1 MSDASPATPVPAD
14 TAPASHPRT
23 IHLCNL
29 ANVAYGYCKALRE
42 DDHDLVLRCHD
53 LKHLMSQ
60 PEWDDLELRAE
71 DFPDEFDF
79 YTNTADFGTYR
90 RPDWFLSAG
99 IMPEHYVGLPGA
111 GPAGGEA
118 AGGASG
124 AGEAVGAGEAAAA
137 SETPATPSSTPG
149 HSPSR
154 VKAVWHKMPPGLRR
168 TLKPRLQQAQFARS
182 AMRSD
187 VSTVEAVRSYQ
198 QLSGER
204 FAHLIERSHE
214 LGPDFVLDREMLGAF
229 LPHAWWAKHH
239 ADAHHADI
247 TFAYVLTPIYAML
260 LGDRP
265 YVTVEIG
272 TMRDIPFDG
281 SDTGKLLANAYRFS
295 DHAII
300 TNPDVVAQANQLGVE
315 SYSFVPHP
323 LDEDL
328 YDAAVDPAF
337 GEELR
342 AKYGTRFLFFAPARQ
357 NWDVK
362 GNDRYLKAF
371 ARLRA
376 DRQDATLIIPG
387 WGQEVE
393 RSQQLCRE
401 LGIEDAVDWI
411 PPQSE
416 ALLVEYYRAADVV
429 LDQFILGVFGLTTP
443 KAMGCSAAV
452 LTSYRPELHT
462 WAFPEHPP
470 LIPAETADEIYAE
483 LAALLEHPD
492 RLQAIGAESR
502 RWVERY
508 HSKSVIRS
516 GLEEA
521 MAIAQDRYAARR
533 N

>member
-1 MSDASPATPVPAD
+1 MTTPHSVPEAGE
-14 TAPASHPRT
+14 PESSHPKS

-29 ANVAYGYCKALRE
+29 ANVAYGYCKALHE
-42 DDHDLVLRCHD
+42 AHHDAILRCHD

-79 YTNTADFGTYR
+79 FNNTADFGSYR
-90 RPDWFLSAG
+90 RPEWFLSAG
-99 IMPEHYVGLPGA
+99 IMPEHYMVLPGDGA
-111 GPAGGEA
+111 LPGDAAPPDQGDTSADAPAPA
-118 AGGASG
+118 AQPSP
-124 AGEAVGAGEAAAA
+124 
-137 SETPATPSSTPG
+137 TPTSPTATPG

-154 VKAVWHKMPPGLRR
+154 IKAVWHSLPPGLRR

-187 VSTVEAVRSYQ
+187 VSTVSAMRSYQ
-198 QLSGER
+198 QLSKAR
-204 FAHLIERSHE
+204 FDHLITRSAE
-214 LGPDFVLDREMLGAF
+214 LGPEFVLDREMLGGF

-239 ADAHHADI
+239 ADTHGAEI
-247 TFAYVLTPIYAML
+247 MMAYVLTPIYAML

-265 YVTVEIG
+265 YVTIEIG

-300 TNPDVVAQANQLGVE
+300 TNPDVVAQADQLGVE

-328 YDAAVDPAF
+328 YDASVDPAF

-342 AKYGTRFLFFAPARQ
+342 QKYGSKFLLFAPARQ

-362 GNDRYLKAF
+362 GNDRYLHAF
-371 ARLRA
+371 ARLRQ

-393 RSQQLCRE
+393 RSQQLCAD
-401 LGIEDAVDWI
+401 LGITDAVDWI
-411 PPQSE
+411 QPQSE
-416 ALLVEYYRAADVV
+416 ALLVKYYRAADIV

-462 WAFPEHPP
+462 WAFTEHPP

-483 LAALLEHPD
+483 LAQLLDHPD
-492 RLQAIGAESR
+492 RLAEIGAASR
-502 RWVERY
+502 TWVEQH
-508 HSKSVIRS
+508 HSKRVIQS

-521 MAIAQDRYAARR
+521 MGIAQDRFDSRR
-533 N
+533 